1 MAASSFLRLV
11 SRSTLV
17 NPVMMNGRSPASFH
31 FVGASSRRSRSSTLA
46 LALLGGGLCFGLLDS
61 LGKRVEGDSVDYKKV
76 RNDISGLLENSDYD
90 DGSYGPVLVR
100 LAWHAA
106 GTYDKATGTG
116 GSDGATMRFCPEKHH
131 GANAGLQVARDLLE
145 PIKAKYPALS
155 YADLWTLAGVVAI
168 EEASGPVV
176 PWRPGRSDRPDGS
189 YCPPDGRLPDAT
201 KGADHIRNIFYRM
214 GFNDQEIVA
223 LVGAHALGR
232 CHTDRSGF
240 SGPWTK
246 SPTMF
251 SNDFFRELF
260 DQKWTPKKWN
270 GPLQY
275 EDASGELM
283 MLPTDLAILQDP
295 EFRKWAEIYAKDED
309 RFFNDFSK
317 AFSKLLELGT
327 RNLRAPI
334 PRD

>member
-1 MAASSFLRLV
+1 MGWGLLAGGIFVGLV
-11 SRSTLV
+11 SR
-17 NPVMMNGRSPASFH
+17 
-31 FVGASSRRSRSSTLA
+31 
-46 LALLGGGLCFGLLDS
+46 LDE
-61 LGKRVEGDSVDYKKV
+61 RVQADTVDYQKV
-76 RNDISGLLENSDYD
+76 RKDIASILDKDGYD

-106 GTYDKATGTG
+106 GTYDKVTKTG

-131 GANAGLQVARDLLE
+131 GANAGLQVARDVLE
-145 PIKAKYPALS
+145 PIKAKNPAIS

-168 EEASGPVV
+168 EEAAGPVI
-176 PWRPGRSDRPDGS
+176 PWRPGRSDKPDGS
-189 YCPPDGRLPDAT
+189 HCPPDGRLPDAS
-201 KGADHIRNIFYRM
+201 KGASHVRDVFYRM

-223 LVGAHALGR
+223 LIGAHALGR
-232 CHTDRSGF
+232 CHADRSGF

-251 SNDFFRELF
+251 SNDFFRELV

-283 MLPTDLAILQDP
+283 MLPADLAFLQDP
-295 EFRKWAEIYAKDED
+295 EFRKFVEIYAKDEG
-309 RFFNDFSK
+309 RFFADFSK
-317 AFSKLLELGT
+317 AFAKLLELGT
-327 RNLRAPI
+327 VNLRAPI
-334 PRD
+334 PRN

>member
-1 MAASSFLRLV
+1 
-11 SRSTLV
+11 
-17 NPVMMNGRSPASFH
+17 MMSGRAPASFQ
-31 FVGASSRRSRSSTLA
+31 FAGASSRRTRSSTLA
-46 LALLGGGLCFGLLDS
+46 LALLGGGLCLGFLDR

-76 RNDISGLLENSDYD
+76 RNEISGILENPDYD
-90 DGSYGPVLVR
+90 DGSYGPVIVR
-100 LAWHAA
+100 LAWHAS
-106 GTYDKATGTG
+106 GTYDKVTGSG

-145 PIKAKYPALS
+145 PIKAKYPAIS

-168 EEASGPVV
+168 EEAAGPVV

-201 KGADHIRNIFYRM
+201 KGPDHIRAIFYRM

-223 LVGAHALGR
+223 LVGAHAMGR

-251 SNDFFRELF
+251 SNDYFRELF

-275 EDASGELM
+275 EDASGDLM
-283 MLPTDLAILQDP
+283 MLPADLAIIQDP
-295 EFRKWAEIYAKDED
+295 EFRKWAEIYAKDEE